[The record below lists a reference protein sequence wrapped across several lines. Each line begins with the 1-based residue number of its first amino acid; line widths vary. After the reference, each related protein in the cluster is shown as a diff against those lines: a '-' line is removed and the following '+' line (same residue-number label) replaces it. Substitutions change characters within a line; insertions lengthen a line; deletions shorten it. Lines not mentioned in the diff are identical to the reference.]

1 MKYVNHVVAFALV
14 CCGCWSGRGG
24 TGTSMLVPGDVW
36 IRDVTVVSAERDAPL
51 LHAHVVIRAGR
62 IASVGV
68 ETPGSARPGITVVDG
83 AGKFLTPGL
92 IDGHVHLAEVPGMSL
107 ADVASKPA
115 LVAAYFKQLPHS
127 YLYFGF
133 TTVVDLDVV
142 DRARLEEIR
151 KAELGPTVF
160 DCGNALEIP
169 NGYLMA
175 SLPPSER
182 FERNPNFL
190 YDPRQASSIPVNYP
204 PEEHSPEAAVARVE
218 RAGGRCVK
226 ASYEPGYGDLAG
238 KLPVPTLQ
246 MMQEVRE
253 ASRRHHLPLL
263 LHANSYEA
271 HTFAVEA
278 GVDAVVHGIFSGE
291 GVENSTRDLSQKVL
305 AVLDDE
311 RDSGMAYMPTSRVL
325 SGLSDLYAPEFL
337 DEPRLGHAIPA
348 DLVAW
353 YRTDEGRWF
362 ANQLAASRFFKG
374 RSPGQIRD
382 MFGTVAQR
390 GRATNYSAA
399 TGGRIVFG
407 SDTPS
412 APTYANPPG
421 YNGYLELRELEAI
434 GLPPRQVLAA
444 ATTAAARLFN
454 LDADYGTVAP
464 GKTASLLL
472 LRDDPMMSTAAW
484 DSIETVIVRG
494 RVVPRATLSAHS
506 N

>member
-1 MKYVNHVVAFALV
+1 MKQVTRVVAFALV
-14 CCGCWSGRGG
+14 CCGCSMGRGG
-24 TGTSMLVPGDVW
+24 GTSPMLVAGDVW
-36 IRDVTVVSAERDAPL
+36 IRDVTVVSPERDAPL
-51 LHAHVVIRAGR
+51 THAHVVVRGGR

-68 ETPGSARPGITVVDG
+68 ENPGSAASITVVDG
-83 AGKFLTPGL
+83 GGKFLTPGL
-92 IDGHVHLAEVPGMSL
+92 IDGHVHLAEVPGMSS

-115 LVAAYFKQLPHS
+115 LVAAYFKQLPRS

-133 TTVVDLDVV
+133 TTVVDLNVV

-151 KAELGPTVF
+151 KAALGPAVF
-160 DCGNALEIP
+160 DCGNALEIA
-169 NGYLMA
+169 NGYLM
-175 SLPPSER
+175 SSQPPSER
-182 FERNPNFL
+182 FELNPNFL
-190 YDPRQASSIPVNYP
+190 YDPRQASSIPAKYS
-204 PEEHSPEAAVARVE
+204 PEEHSPEAAAARVE
-218 RAGGRCVK
+218 QAGGRCVK

-238 KLPVPTLQ
+238 KLPVPTLE
-246 MMQEVRE
+246 MMDEVRE
-253 ASRRHHLPLL
+253 ASHRHHLPLL

-271 HTFAVEA
+271 HKFAVDA
-278 GVDAVVHGIFSGE
+278 RADAVVHGMFSGE
-291 GVENSTRDLSQKVL
+291 GVEGSTRELSQNVL

-311 RDSGMAYMPTSRVL
+311 RESGMAYMPTSRVL

-337 DEPRLGHAIPA
+337 DDARMGHAVPA

-362 ANQLAASRFFKG
+362 AKQLAANRFFKG
-374 RSPGQIRD
+374 RSSSQIRD
-382 MFGTVAQR
+382 MFGTVAER
-390 GRATNYSAA
+390 GRATSYIGG

-434 GLPPRQVLAA
+434 GLSPHQILMA
-444 ATTAAARLFN
+444 ATVAAARLFK
-454 LDADYGTVAP
+454 LDADYGIVAP
-464 GKTASLLL
+464 GQIASLLL

-484 DSIETVIVRG
+484 DSIETVIVQG